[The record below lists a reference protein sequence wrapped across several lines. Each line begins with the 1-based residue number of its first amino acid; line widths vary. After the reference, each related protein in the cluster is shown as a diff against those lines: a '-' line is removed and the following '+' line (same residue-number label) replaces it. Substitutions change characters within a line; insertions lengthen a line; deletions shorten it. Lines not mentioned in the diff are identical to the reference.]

1 MATSDLSGNDYGTG
15 REVFAR
21 LRRNIGGAESGA
33 SLMGDLA
40 A

>member
-1 MATSDLSGNDYGTG
+1 
-15 REVFAR
+15 VFAR